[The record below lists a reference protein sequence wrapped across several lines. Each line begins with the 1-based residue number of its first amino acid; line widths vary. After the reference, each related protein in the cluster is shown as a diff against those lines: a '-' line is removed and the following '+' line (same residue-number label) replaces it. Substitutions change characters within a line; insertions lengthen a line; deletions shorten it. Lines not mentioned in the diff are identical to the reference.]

1 MTAIALNYRH
11 CSRYLPLYISNPK
24 VAELASETRQ
34 QLVDSGTD
42 ALTLD
47 VLRSIERMN
56 VNGISFDLWVGVDQ
70 PVTDEDGN
78 AVLGVCE
85 FDPDASMDSAVL
97 SVTHVCEIASP
108 ELVLST
114 FAHELGHAV
123 FDAPAWIHEAAQGA
137 GLFDDPE
144 LTARKAYRTT
154 TPDAE
159 HLSKPKPAPV
169 QNTELEASIR
179 FAEFRAN
186 EFMGS
191 LLVPRQHLMRS
202 VENLAEQHKV
212 TITRSPSLDPD
223 FPGMGMTLTAKST
236 FGFDGMDPLL
246 KALATRFGV
255 TPKFIRVRMDR
266 YGLLKPG
273 VQNH

>member
-1 MTAIALNYRH
+1 MSLLTLNYQHCDRYFPDYVKHTQVTNIALQ
-11 CSRYLPLYISNPK
+11 
-24 VAELASETRQ
+24 VRQ
-34 QLVDSGTD
+34 QLISDDTD
-42 ALTLD
+42 ALTLEILGAID
-47 VLRSIERMN
+47 NMK
-56 VNGISFDLWVGVDQ
+56 VNGIPYELWVDTDH
-70 PVTDEDGN
+70 PVKDELGN

-85 FDPDASMDSAVL
+85 FDPDASKDAALL
-97 SVTHVCEIASP
+97 SVTPVCEIASP

-123 FDAPAWIHEAAQGA
+123 FEAPAWIHEAAQGA
-137 GLFDDPE
+137 GLFDDPA
-144 LTARKAYRTT
+144 LTAHKAYRTS

-159 HLSKPKPAPV
+159 HLSKSAPV
-169 QNTELEASIR
+169 GNTAHEASVR

-191 LLVPRQHLMRS
+191 LLVPRQHLMRAIE
-202 VENLAEQHKV
+202 VLAEQYSV
-212 TITRSPSLDPD
+212 TIARSPSIDPD
-223 FPGMGMTLTAKST
+223 FPGMGMTLTAKRS

-246 KALATRFGV
+246 KALSTRFGV

-273 VQNH
+273 AKNY

>member
-11 CSRYLPLYISNPK
+11 CSRFRPFYISNPE

-34 QLVDSGTD
+34 QLVDSNTD

-85 FDPDASMDSAVL
+85 FDPDASMDAAVL

-123 FDAPAWIHEAAQGA
+123 FDAPSWIHEAAQGA

-144 LTARKAYRTT
+144 LSACKAYRTT

-159 HLSKPKPAPV
+159 HLSTPKSAPI
-169 QNTELEASIR
+169 QNPELEASIR

-191 LLVPRQHLMRS
+191 LLVPRHHLMRA
-202 VENLAEQHKV
+202 VEDLAQQHHV
-212 TITRSPSLDPD
+212 TITRSPSLDPE
-223 FPGMGMTLTAKST
+223 FPGMGMTLSAKSA
-236 FGFDGMDPLL
+236 FGFDGLDPLL

-255 TPKFIRVRMDR
+255 TPKFVRVRMDR

>member
-11 CSRYLPLYISNPK
+11 CSRFLPLYISNPQ

-34 QLVDSGTD
+34 QLVDAGTD

-47 VLRSIERMN
+47 VLRSIERMT

-85 FDPDASMDSAVL
+85 FDPDASMDAAVL

-144 LTARKAYRTT
+144 FTARKAYRTT
-154 TPDAE
+154 TPDAD
-159 HLSKPKPAPV
+159 HLSKPKSAPA
-169 QNTELEASIR
+169 QNTELENSIR

-191 LLVPRQHLMRS
+191 LLVPRQHLMRA
-202 VENLAEQHKV
+202 VEVLAEQHKV
-212 TITRSPSLDPD
+212 TITRSPSLDSD
-223 FPGMGMTLTAKST
+223 FPGMGMTLAAKSS

-266 YGLLKPG
+266 YGLLNPG

>member
-11 CSRYLPLYISNPK
+11 CSRFLPLYISNPK

-42 ALTLD
+42 AITLN

-56 VNGISFDLWVGVDQ
+56 VNGISFALWVGVDQ

-85 FDPDASMDSAVL
+85 FDPDASMDAAVL

-169 QNTELEASIR
+169 QNTELEVSIR

-202 VENLAEQHKV
+202 VEVLAEQHKV
-212 TITRSPSLDPD
+212 TIARSPSLDPD
-223 FPGMGMTLTAKST
+223 FPGIGMTLSAKSS
-236 FGFDGMDPLL
+236 FGLDGMDPLL

>member
-11 CSRYLPLYISNPK
+11 CSRFLPLYISNPK

-42 ALTLD
+42 AITLN

-56 VNGISFDLWVGVDQ
+56 VNGISFALWVGVDQ

-85 FDPDASMDSAVL
+85 FDPDASMDAAVL

-202 VENLAEQHKV
+202 VEVLAEQHKV
-212 TITRSPSLDPD
+212 TIARSPSLDPD
-223 FPGMGMTLTAKST
+223 FPGIGMTLSAKSS
-236 FGFDGMDPLL
+236 FGLDGMDPLL

>member
-1 MTAIALNYRH
+1 MSLLTLNYQHCDRYFPDYVKHTQVTNIALQ
-11 CSRYLPLYISNPK
+11 
-24 VAELASETRQ
+24 ARQ
-34 QLVDSGTD
+34 QLISGDTD
-42 ALTLD
+42 ALTLQ
-47 VLRSIERMN
+47 VLAAISDMK
-56 VNGISFDLWVGVDQ
+56 VNGIPYELWVDTDH
-70 PVTDEDGN
+70 PVKDELGN

-85 FDPDASMDSAVL
+85 FDPVASKDAAML
-97 SVTHVCEIASP
+97 SVTPICDIASP

-123 FDAPAWIHEAAQGA
+123 FEAPAWIHEAAQGA

-144 LTARKAYRTT
+144 LTAHKAYRMT

-159 HLSKPKPAPV
+159 HLSKSAPAG
-169 QNTELEASIR
+169 NTAHEASVR

-191 LLVPRQHLMRS
+191 LLVPRQHLIRA
-202 VENLAEQHKV
+202 VEDLAEQHSV
-212 TITRSPSLDPD
+212 TITRGQSIAPD
-223 FPGMGMTLTAKST
+223 FPGMCMTLTAKHS

-246 KALATRFGV
+246 KALASRFGV

-273 VQNH
+273 AKNY

>member
-1 MTAIALNYRH
+1 MSLLTLNYRH
-11 CSRYLPLYISNPK
+11 CNRFYPAYVK
-24 VAELASETRQ
+24 HTQVADIALQARQ
-34 QLVDSGTD
+34 QLIGSETD
-42 ALTLD
+42 AVTFE
-47 VLRSIERMN
+47 VLGAIDSLK
-56 VNGISFDLWVGVDQ
+56 VNGIPFELWVDTEHKVK
-70 PVTDEDGN
+70 DEAGN
-78 AVLGVCE
+78 TVLGICE
-85 FDPDASMDSAVL
+85 FDPDASKDAAVL
-97 SVTHVCEIASP
+97 SVTPVCEIASP

-123 FDAPAWIHEAAQGA
+123 FEAPGWIHEAAQGA
-137 GLFDDPE
+137 GLFDDPT

-159 HLSKPKPAPV
+159 HLSKSKTAPV
-169 QNTELEASIR
+169 GNPAHEANVR

-191 LLVPRQHLMRS
+191 LLVPRQHLMRA
-202 VENLAEQHKV
+202 VEVLAEQHSV
-212 TITRSPSLDPD
+212 TITRSPSIDPD
-223 FPGMGMTLTAKST
+223 FPGMGMTLSAKRS

>member
-1 MTAIALNYRH
+1 MSRLTLNYQHCDRYFPAYVKHTQVTNIALQ
-11 CSRYLPLYISNPK
+11 
-24 VAELASETRQ
+24 TRQ
-34 QLVDSGTD
+34 QLISDDTD
-42 ALTLD
+42 ALTLEILGAID
-47 VLRSIERMN
+47 NMK
-56 VNGISFDLWVGVDQ
+56 VNGIPYELWVDTDH
-70 PVTDEDGN
+70 PVKDEFRN

-85 FDPDASMDSAVL
+85 FDPDASKDAVQL

-114 FAHELGHAV
+114 FAHELGHVV

-137 GLFDDPE
+137 GLFDDVV
-144 LTARKAYRTT
+144 LTAHKAYRTS

-159 HLSKPKPAPV
+159 HLSKSVPV
-169 QNTELEASIR
+169 GNTAHEASVR

-191 LLVPRQHLMRS
+191 LLVPRQHLMRA
-202 VENLAEQHKV
+202 VEVLAEQHKV
-212 TITRSPSLDPD
+212 TISRSPSLDPD
-223 FPGMGMTLTAKST
+223 FPGMGMTLTAKRS

-246 KALATRFGV
+246 KALSTRFGV

-273 VQNH
+273 AKNY

>member
-1 MTAIALNYRH
+1 MSLLTLNYQHCDRYFPAYVKHTQVANIALQ
-11 CSRYLPLYISNPK
+11 
-24 VAELASETRQ
+24 ARQ
-34 QLVDSGTD
+34 QLIGDDTD
-42 ALTLD
+42 ALTLEILSAID
-47 VLRSIERMN
+47 NMK
-56 VNGISFDLWVGVDQ
+56 VNGIPYELWVDTDH
-70 PVTDEDGN
+70 PVKDELGC

-85 FDPDASMDSAVL
+85 FDPEGSKDAAL
-97 SVTHVCEIASP
+97 LLVTPVCEIASL

-114 FAHELGHAV
+114 FAHELGHAI
-123 FDAPAWIHEAAQGA
+123 FEAPGWIYEAAQGA

-144 LTARKAYRTT
+144 LTVHKAYRTS

-159 HLSKPKPAPV
+159 HLSKSPNV
-169 QNTELEASIR
+169 GNTAHEASVR

-191 LLVPRQHLMRS
+191 LLVPRQHLMRA
-202 VENLAEQHKV
+202 VEDLAEQYSV
-212 TITRSPSLDPD
+212 TITRSLSLDPD
-223 FPGMGMTLTAKST
+223 FPGMGITLLAKSI

-255 TPKFIRVRMDR
+255 TPKFIRVRMNR

-273 VQNH
+273 AKNY

>member
-266 YGLLKPG
+266 YGLLTPG

>member
-11 CSRYLPLYISNPK
+11 CSRFLPLYISNPK

-42 ALTLD
+42 AITLD

-56 VNGISFDLWVGVDQ
+56 VNGISFALWVGVDQ

-85 FDPDASMDSAVL
+85 FDPDASMDAAVL

>member
-1 MTAIALNYRH
+1 MSGITLNYRH
-11 CSRYLPLYISNPK
+11 CSRFSPHYINHTK
-24 VAELASETRQ
+24 VADLASETRQ
-34 QLVDSGTD
+34 QLVDSTTD

-56 VNGISFDLWVGVDQ
+56 VNGIAFDLWVGVDQ

-85 FDPDASMDSAVL
+85 FDPDASKDAAVL

-137 GLFDDPE
+137 GLFDDPA
-144 LTARKAYRTT
+144 LTVRKAYRTT

-159 HLSKPKPAPV
+159 HLSKPRPTPV
-169 QNTELEASIR
+169 HNTELESSIR

-191 LLVPRQHLMRS
+191 LLVPRQHLIRA
-202 VENLAEQHKV
+202 VEALAEQHSV
-212 TITRSPSLDPD
+212 TIVRSPSIDPD
-223 FPGMGMTLTAKST
+223 FPGMGMTLTAKSS

-246 KALATRFGV
+246 KVLATRFGV

-266 YGLLKPG
+266 YGLRQPG
-273 VQNH
+273 VKNH

>member
-1 MTAIALNYRH
+1 MSLLTLNYQHCNRYFPEYVKHTQVTNIALQ
-11 CSRYLPLYISNPK
+11 
-24 VAELASETRQ
+24 ARQ
-34 QLVDSGTD
+34 QLVSGDTD
-42 ALTLD
+42 ALTLQ
-47 VLRSIERMN
+47 VLAAISDMK
-56 VNGISFDLWVGVDQ
+56 VNGIPYELWVDTDH
-70 PVTDEDGN
+70 PVKDELGN

-85 FDPDASMDSAVL
+85 FDPVESKDAVQL

-114 FAHELGHAV
+114 FAHELGHVV
-123 FDAPAWIHEAAQGA
+123 FDAPAWIHQAAQGA
-137 GLFDDPE
+137 GLFDDAA
-144 LTARKAYRTT
+144 LTAHKAYRTS

-159 HLSKPKPAPV
+159 HLSKSAPV
-169 QNTELEASIR
+169 GNTAHEASVR

-191 LLVPRQHLMRS
+191 LLVPRQHLMRAIE
-202 VENLAEQHKV
+202 VLAEQYSV
-212 TITRSPSLDPD
+212 TIARSPSIDLD
-223 FPGMGMTLTAKST
+223 FPGMGMTLTAKRS

-246 KALATRFGV
+246 KALSTRFGV

-273 VQNH
+273 AKNY

>member
-1 MTAIALNYRH
+1 MSLLTINYQHCDRYFPDYVKHTQVANIALQ
-11 CSRYLPLYISNPK
+11 
-24 VAELASETRQ
+24 VRQ
-34 QLVDSGTD
+34 QLIGSDTD
-42 ALTLD
+42 AFTLE
-47 VLRSIERMN
+47 VLGAIDNMK
-56 VNGISFDLWVGVDQ
+56 VNGIPYELWVD
-70 PVTDEDGN
+70 TDHTVKDELGN

-85 FDPDASMDSAVL
+85 FDPDASKDAVQI

-123 FDAPAWIHEAAQGA
+123 FEAPAWIHEAAQGA
-137 GLFDDPE
+137 GLFDDPAP
-144 LTARKAYRTT
+144 TAHKAYRTS

-159 HLSKPKPAPV
+159 HLSKSAPV
-169 QNTELEASIR
+169 GNTAHEASVR

-191 LLVPRQHLMRS
+191 LLVPRQHMLRA
-202 VENLAEQHKV
+202 VEDLAGQYSV
-212 TITRSPSLDPD
+212 TISRGQSIDPD
-223 FPGMGMTLTAKST
+223 FPGMGMTLTAKRS

-246 KALATRFGV
+246 KALAARFGV

-266 YGLLKPG
+266 YGLLKPE
-273 VQNH
+273 VKNY

>member
-1 MTAIALNYRH
+1 MSSLTLNYQHCGRYFPDYVKHTQVANIALQ
-11 CSRYLPLYISNPK
+11 
-24 VAELASETRQ
+24 VRQ
-34 QLVDSGTD
+34 QLISDDTD
-42 ALTLD
+42 ALTLEILGAID
-47 VLRSIERMN
+47 NMK
-56 VNGISFDLWVGVDQ
+56 VNGIPYELWVDTDH
-70 PVTDEDGN
+70 PVKDEFRN

-85 FDPDASMDSAVL
+85 FDPDASKDAVQL
-97 SVTHVCEIASP
+97 SVTHVCEIASA

-123 FDAPAWIHEAAQGA
+123 FEAPGWIHAAAQGA
-137 GLFDDPE
+137 GLFDDPA
-144 LTARKAYRTT
+144 LTAHKAYRTS

-159 HLSKPKPAPV
+159 HLSKSAPV
-169 QNTELEASIR
+169 GNSAHEANVR

-191 LLVPRQHLMRS
+191 LLAPRQHLIRA
-202 VENLAEQHKV
+202 VEDLAEQHGV
-212 TITRSPSLDPD
+212 TITRGQSIDPD
-223 FPGMGMTLTAKST
+223 FPGMGMTLTAKRS
-236 FGFDGMDPLL
+236 FSFDSMDPLL

-273 VQNH
+273 AKNY

>member
-1 MTAIALNYRH
+1 MSLLTLNYQHCNRYFPDYVKHTQVANIALQ
-11 CSRYLPLYISNPK
+11 
-24 VAELASETRQ
+24 VRQ
-34 QLVDSGTD
+34 QLISDDTD
-42 ALTLD
+42 ALTLEILGAID
-47 VLRSIERMN
+47 NMK
-56 VNGISFDLWVGVDQ
+56 VNGIPYELWVDTDH
-70 PVTDEDGN
+70 PVKDELGN

-85 FDPDASMDSAVL
+85 FDPDASKDAALL
-97 SVTHVCEIASP
+97 SVTPVCEIASP

-123 FDAPAWIHEAAQGA
+123 FEAPAWIHEAAQGA
-137 GLFDDPE
+137 GLFDDPA
-144 LTARKAYRTT
+144 LTAHKAYRTS

-159 HLSKPKPAPV
+159 HLSKSAPV
-169 QNTELEASIR
+169 GNTAHEASVR

-191 LLVPRQHLMRS
+191 LLVPRQHLMRAIE
-202 VENLAEQHKV
+202 VLAEQYSV
-212 TITRSPSLDPD
+212 TITRGQSIDPD
-223 FPGMGMTLTAKST
+223 FPGMGMTLTAKRS

-273 VQNH
+273 AKNY

>member
-11 CSRYLPLYISNPK
+11 CSRFLPLYISNPK

-42 ALTLD
+42 AITLD

-56 VNGISFDLWVGVDQ
+56 VNGISFALWVGVDQ

-85 FDPDASMDSAVL
+85 FDPDASMDAAVL

-169 QNTELEASIR
+169 QNTEIEASIR

>member
-11 CSRYLPLYISNPK
+11 CSRFLPLYISNPK

-42 ALTLD
+42 AITLD

-56 VNGISFDLWVGVDQ
+56 VNGISFALWVGVDQ

-85 FDPDASMDSAVL
+85 FDPDASMDAAVL

-191 LLVPRQHLMRS
+191 LLVPRQHLIRS

-223 FPGMGMTLTAKST
+223 FPGMGMTLSAKST

>member
-11 CSRYLPLYISNPK
+11 CSRFLPLYISNPK

-42 ALTLD
+42 AITLD

-56 VNGISFDLWVGVDQ
+56 VNGISFALWVGVDQ

-85 FDPDASMDSAVL
+85 FDPDASMDAAVL

-191 LLVPRQHLMRS
+191 LLVPRQHLIRS

-223 FPGMGMTLTAKST
+223 FPGMGMTLTAKSS
-236 FGFDGMDPLL
+236 FGFDCMDPLL

-255 TPKFIRVRMDR
+255 TPKFIRVRMNR

-273 VQNH
+273 AKNY

>member
-11 CSRYLPLYISNPK
+11 CSRFLPLYISNQK

-85 FDPDASMDSAVL
+85 FDPDASMDAAVL

-212 TITRSPSLDPD
+212 TITHSPSLDPD
-223 FPGMGMTLTAKST
+223 FPGMGMTLSAKST

>member
-1 MTAIALNYRH
+1 MPAIALNYRH
-11 CSRYLPLYISNPK
+11 CSRFLPRYISNTK
-24 VAELASETRQ
+24 VADLASETRQ
-34 QLVDSGTD
+34 QLVDSTID

-47 VLRSIERMN
+47 VLRSIVRMN

-85 FDPDASMDSAVL
+85 FDPDASMDAAVL

-137 GLFDDPE
+137 GLFDDPA
-144 LTARKAYRTT
+144 LTVRKAYRTT

-159 HLSKPKPAPV
+159 HLSKPKLTTV
-169 QNTELEASIR
+169 QNTELESSIR

-191 LLVPRQHLMRS
+191 LLVPRQHLLRAIE
-202 VENLAEQHKV
+202 VLAEQHKV
-212 TITRSPSLDPD
+212 TICRGQSLDPD
-223 FPGMGMTLTAKST
+223 FPGMGMTLTAKRS
-236 FGFDGMDPLL
+236 FGFDGMEPLL

-266 YGLLKPG
+266 YGLLKLG
-273 VQNH
+273 VKN

>member
-11 CSRYLPLYISNPK
+11 CSRFLPLYISNPK

-85 FDPDASMDSAVL
+85 FDPDASMDAAVL

-191 LLVPRQHLMRS
+191 LLVPRQHLIRS

-223 FPGMGMTLTAKST
+223 FPGMGMTLSAKST

-273 VQNH
+273 PKNY

>member
-1 MTAIALNYRH
+1 MTEIALNYRH
-11 CSRYLPLYISNPK
+11 CSRLFPLYISHTK
-24 VAELASETRQ
+24 VADLASETRQ
-34 QLVDSGTD
+34 QLVDSSID

-85 FDPDASMDSAVL
+85 FDPDASKDAAVL
-97 SVTHVCEIASP
+97 SVTHVCDIASP

-123 FDAPAWIHEAAQGA
+123 FDAPAWIHEAAQGV
-137 GLFDDPE
+137 GLFDDPA
-144 LTARKAYRTT
+144 LTVRKAYRTT

-169 QNTELEASIR
+169 QNTELESSIR

-191 LLVPRQHLMRS
+191 LLVPRQHLIRS
-202 VENLAEQHKV
+202 VEVLAEQHKV

-223 FPGMGMTLTAKST
+223 FPGMGTTLSATSS
-236 FGFDGMDPLL
+236 FGFDGMESLL

-273 VQNH
+273 VKNY